1 MLFTRIAKATLDQF
15 LISLRECNF
24 KLASGQRF
32 NCSAWHG
39 NPGSH
44 LNQRAETAWFKF
56 RKCTLFSIRSAIS
69 LPADLYIWNS
79 DGDQFKEIAA
89 EGQDLCPEETQFG
102 IQRKDYTLGR
112 FHKELQGTGGGKDG
126 EREEESPSRQHTL
139 RSSVLRAVFL

>member
-32 NCSAWHG
+32 NGSAWHG

-89 EGQDLCPEETQFG
+89 EGQDLCSKETIWNPKEEN
-102 IQRKDYTLGR
+102 TLWEDSTKNFKGLGEGR
-112 FHKELQGTGGGKDG
+112 MEQGA
-126 EREEESPSRQHTL
+126 EESSLRQHTL
-139 RSSVLRAVFL
+139 LRLVFL